1 MIVVFLLVL
10 IYLGFVSLGL
20 PDGVMGVAWPL
31 MYVEFDVP
39 LSFLSI
45 MGIPCTVGAVISSLI
60 VGKLLKKFKPVHI
73 IIFSCFLTGL
83 SLVAFSF
90 APNIW
95 VMILLN
101 LPFGLG
107 AGGVDATLND
117 YVSRHFTAKHMN
129 WLHASYGIG
138 ATIGPFIMTQI
149 IAHFGQW
156 RPGHRIV
163 GFMQI
168 GLGILFILTISVWTK
183 AKPFLKTNTMEEET
197 SKSTGSSKPK
207 LTIARLVAA
216 FVIYTGLEAIIVTWV
231 TSYFN
236 LGLGFSLVTAGSMST
251 VFFLS
256 FVVGRVV
263 SGGIVEKLT
272 IKVTILIGT
281 FLVICGAVLLMLAGN
296 NLAVAVIGVVLLG
309 IGCAPIYPC
318 MMQQTPLLVPSE
330 YASSTIG
337 YQMAGANIAYLTF
350 PYIVGFICERTTLRL
365 YPYAILIVIASL
377 VVVKI
382 IPELKLGKTC

>member
-1 MIVVFLLVL
+1 MIVAFLLIL

-45 MGIPCTVGAVISSLI
+45 MGIPCTIGAVISSLI

-117 YVSRHFTAKHMN
+117 FVAKHFTAKHMN

-163 GFMQI
+163 GFMQL
-168 GLGILFILTISVWTK
+168 GLGILFILTIGIWTK
-183 AKPFLKTNTMEEET
+183 AKTYLKTNTIEET
-197 SKSTGSSKPK
+197 ATSSSSSAKPK

-216 FVIYTGLEAIIVTWV
+216 FVIYTGLEAIVVTWV
-231 TSYFN
+231 ASYFN

-251 VFFLS
+251 VFFFS
-256 FVVGRVV
+256 FVVGRVL
-263 SGGIVEKLT
+263 SGSIVEKLT
-272 IKVTILIGT
+272 IKITIIIGT
-281 FLVICGAVLLMLAGN
+281 VLVIVGAVLLMVAGS
-296 NLAVAVIGVVLLG
+296 NLPVAVIGVILLG

-318 MMQQTPLLVPSE
+318 MMQQTPLLVPAE

-365 YPYAILIVIASL
+365 YPYTILIVVISL
-377 VVVKI
+377 VFVKI
-382 IPELKLGKTC
+382 LPEMKKSAK